1 MDGRQPRGTLDCARR
16 TSVRAGWWHACGKV
30 SHGRAAVYSSRSRH
44 RRGGDMKRLH
54 SGVLL
59 LMASALCAVGASA
72 QPFPNRP
79 VKLIVA
85 DSTGGAPDQLARLV
99 AQKLSDNLGQQ
110 VVVDNR
116 AGAGGVVGA
125 EMAAKSA
132 PDGYTL
138 LLTTTAIYAILPNL
152 RKDLPYDPVKDFVPI
167 SRIATTSNVLVVNN
181 ALPVKSI
188 AELVKLAREKPGV
201 LNYASAGVGTPAH
214 LAGEMLNLLADI
226 KVVHVPYKGAAPALT
241 DVIAGNVQYIITSPI
256 AAGAHMTSGRVRAL
270 ATTGAER
277 NPSLPDL
284 PTIAETV
291 PGYEIT
297 QTWGIVVPAGTPP
310 ELASRLNAEIVKVM
324 SQSDVKEKVVATGAT
339 PAGDSQAAFGAY
351 MAKERQRLGE
361 VITKRSIVLT
371 ELTPRFSMSF
381 RYVYFSRD
389 MRSYGPLVSVTPSE

>member
-1 MDGRQPRGTLDCARR
+1 
-16 TSVRAGWWHACGKV
+16 
-30 SHGRAAVYSSRSRH
+30 
-44 RRGGDMKRLH
+44 MKRLH
-54 SGVLL
+54 HGVLL
-59 LMASALCAVGASA
+59 LIASALCAVGASA
-72 QPFPNRP
+72 QPYPNRP

-85 DSTGGAPDQLARLV
+85 DSAGGAPDQLARLV
-99 AQKLSDNLGQQ
+99 AQKLSDNLGQP

-167 SRIATTSNVLVVNN
+167 SRIATASNVLVVNN

-241 DVIAGNVQYIITSPI
+241 DVIAGNAQYIITSPI

-339 PAGDSQAAFGAY
+339 PAGDSQAAFGGY
-351 MAKERQRLGE
+351 MAKERQQLGE

-371 ELTPRFSMSF
+371 
-381 RYVYFSRD
+381 D
-389 MRSYGPLVSVTPSE
+389 